1 MILSKVCGEPCNEQQ
16 CIECMSKSQKAN
28 VADLIL
34 GTTLGEL
41 DLTASTM
48 DHRTI
53 SLRCGHV
60 FTVETLD
67 GHCHMQSFYEF
78 EHNPLTDAIR
88 YLDVKAPP
96 IDFQTPPSCPTCRR
110 PITARRY
117 GRVVKRANLDILERN
132 VASTMS
138 KSLSAA
144 TEDLG
149 PVTAQMATLEEDAKK
164 MAFYAVSKSK
174 EELDGILASW
184 TTDLANLKL
193 DDSVVPITL
202 TAPNLAR
209 GFSKEEVSA
218 WSKLVYPLTRCFKA
232 VAKVASK
239 KGPHVQTYQAA
250 LATLYRIELDAIVR
264 RGESTRPEPDA
275 MKQVDKKMG
284 QPPHKADTRFQV
296 EAIIVA
302 VDIRLQIAKVG
313 NARYEKYDQEWGD
326 AEKGLNR
333 QLWGAFVRLLYEA
346 SVVDAKTALKVATNS
361 SASKQVARCEVLV
374 MRTETERFRF
384 EIMVDRSE
392 LLYKGNYW
400 GPERE
405 DLVKKIRTA
414 KASMELLLKQSRTR
428 YIHSRGNHDLVEWR
442 KDATWF
448 QDNYGSKAEK
458 YIQEYEDLATY
469 ISDNKVYQPLSTREM
484 EDIVKA
490 FNFGTFL
497 IFIGHTLSR

>member
-1 MILSKVCGEPCNEQQ
+1 MILSKVCGEPCSEQQ
-16 CIECMSKSQKAN
+16 CIECMSENQKRN

-34 GTTLGEL
+34 NTTLGEL

-53 SLRCGHV
+53 SLKCGHI

-67 GHCHMQSFYEF
+67 GHCQMQSFYEF
-78 EHNPLTDAIR
+78 EHNPLTDAIH

-96 IDFQTPPSCPTCRR
+96 IDFRTPPSCPTCRG

-117 GRVVKRANLDILERN
+117 GRAVKRANLDILERN

-144 TEDLG
+144 MQDLG
-149 PVTAQMATLEEDAKK
+149 PVTAQIATLEEDAKK

-174 EELDGILASW
+174 EELDVVLVSW
-184 TTDLANLKL
+184 TADLANLK
-193 DDSVVPITL
+193 DDSVVPIVL
-202 TAPNLAR
+202 TVPSLAR

-218 WSKLVYPLTRCFKA
+218 WNKLVHPLTKCFKA

-264 RGESTRPEPDA
+264 RGQSTRPEPDA

-302 VDIRLQIAKVG
+302 VDTRLLIAKVG
-313 NARYEKYDQEWGD
+313 NARYEKYDQQWSD

-333 QLWGAFVRLLYEA
+333 KLWGAFVRLLYEA
-346 SVVDAKTALKVATNS
+346 CVVDAKTALRVATNS

-374 MRTETERFRF
+374 MRTEMERFRF
-384 EIMVDRSE
+384 EVMVDRSE
-392 LLYKGNYW
+392 LLSKGKYR

-414 KASMELLLKQSRTR
+414 KASMELLLKQSQTR
-428 YIHSRGNHDLVEWR
+428 YIHSRGNLNLDDWR
-442 KDATWF
+442 KEATWF
-448 QDNYGSKAEK
+448 RDNCGSKSEK

-469 ISDNKVYQPLSTREM
+469 ISDDKAYLPLSTGEM

-490 FNFGTFL
+490 FGFGTHFGL
-497 IFIGHTLSR
+497 LLSR